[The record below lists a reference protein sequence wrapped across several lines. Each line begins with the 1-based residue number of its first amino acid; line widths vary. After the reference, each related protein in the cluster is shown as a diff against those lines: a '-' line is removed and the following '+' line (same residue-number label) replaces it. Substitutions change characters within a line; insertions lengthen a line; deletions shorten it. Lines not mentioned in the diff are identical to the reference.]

1 MDEFEILKASFD
13 GYVVAANNDVLA
25 QYGTS
30 TASIE
35 ENIKSL
41 FPEDFDK
48 SKNVDLLP
56 VVFNLAVV
64 NQFNKNGDG
73 IDAETAAAA
82 VKFFTNKPI
91 NVEHKKD
98 QIVGHILNASFSY
111 NEGEFQD
118 NDPESF
124 LGETKPFYITAAGV
138 IYRHIFPKLAGA
150 IVNASNEE
158 SDDYKSIST
167 SWEIGFK
174 KFKMVHQPKKLSLV
188 SEASVIEDEK
198 TALAAKKCLVAYKG
212 KGIDKDGKFV
222 GRIITGEVLPLGA
235 GLTYNPAANV
245 EGVFVVEDESEEESE
260 IEEIDSSKHNI
271 EKLSKNNSLIAKNIV
286 RIGKFREILSMDE
299 KQFNQFLSKLETS
312 VASFTSEESTAKSIG
327 LVMKDTLQ
335 EYSKIWEAKVDAEK
349 QEAIA
354 SKENLKTLQASF
366 DSIKSELDALK
377 QESEVQA
384 AAALFNARMNFIES
398 EYDFA
403 EAELALVVNDLKTV
417 EASDSAF
424 DAFKSKLSVLFSHKL
439 KTAIASQEE
448 AVKLKIEEEVAKRLQ
463 TSNASAKEDEKG
475 EDELELETTAE
486 TIPNGGEDNA
496 KKESLVE
503 KLRKT
508 FSVEV
513 TK

>member
-1 MDEFEILKASFD
+1 MDELDILTASFD
-13 GYVVAANNDVLA
+13 GYVVAASNDVLA

-30 TASIE
+30 QASIE
-35 ENIKSL
+35 ENIQSL

-48 SKNVDLLP
+48 GKNIDLLP

-118 NDPESF
+118 NDIESF
-124 LGETKPFYITAAGV
+124 IGETKPFYITAAGV

-167 SWEIGFK
+167 SWEVGFK
-174 KFKMVHQPKKLSLV
+174 KFKMANIPKSDSLV
-188 SEASVIEDEK
+188 SEASVITEEK
-198 TALAAKKCLVAYKG
+198 EALAAKKCLKAYKG
-212 KGIDKDGKFV
+212 KGVDKNGKPV
-222 GRIITGEVLPLGA
+222 GRIIVGEILPLGA
-235 GLTYNPAANV
+235 GLTYAPAAKV
-245 EGVFVVEDESEEESE
+245 EGVFVVEDKLSEDSEVEEIESSEE
-260 IEEIDSSKHNI
+260 KNK
-271 EKLSKNNSLIAKNIV
+271 KLLQKNSLIAKNIV

-335 EYSKIWEAKVDAEK
+335 EYSKVWEAKVEAEK

-354 SKENLKTLQASF
+354 SKESLKTLQTSF
-366 DSIKSELDALK
+366 DTVKSELDALK
-377 QESEVQA
+377 QESEIQA
-384 AAALFNARMNFIES
+384 AAALFNARMNFIQS

-417 EASDSAF
+417 EATDSAF

-463 TSNASAKEDEKG
+463 SNASAKEDEKG
-475 EDELELETTAE
+475 EDELDLEAE
-486 TIPNGGEDNA
+486 GKESIPNGGEDTS
-496 KKESLVE
+496 KKESLLD
-503 KLRKT
+503 KLRKN

-513 TK
+513 TN

>member
-1 MDEFEILKASFD
+1 MDQFEILKASFD
-13 GYVVAANNDVLA
+13 GYVIAANNSVLS

-64 NQFNKNGDG
+64 NQFNRNGDG
-73 IDAETAAAA
+73 MNAETAAAA
-82 VKFFTNKPI
+82 VKYFTNKPI

-111 NEGEFQD
+111 KEGEFND
-118 NDPESF
+118 NDPDSF
-124 LGETKPFYITAAGV
+124 KDETKPFYITAAGV

-174 KFKMVHQPKKLSLV
+174 KFKMVHQPKALSLV
-188 SEASVIEDEK
+188 SEASDITDEK
-198 TALAAKKCLVAYKG
+198 IAIDAKKSLIAYKG
-212 KGIDKDGKFV
+212 KGIDKNGKFV
-222 GRIITGEVLPLGA
+222 GRIIMGEVLPLGA
-235 GLTYNPAANV
+235 GLTYSPAANV
-245 EGVFVVEDESEEESE
+245 EGVFVVADKEKDEE
-260 IEEIDSSKHNI
+260 IEEIDSSEQK
-271 EKLSKNNSLIAKNIV
+271 KQKVLKNNSLIAKNIV
-286 RIGKFREILSMDE
+286 RIEKFKEILSMDE
-299 KQFNQFLSKLETS
+299 KQFNTFISKLEQS
-312 VASFTSEESTAKSIG
+312 VASFTTEESQAKSIG
-327 LVMKDTLQ
+327 LVMKDALS
-335 EYSKIWEAKVDAEK
+335 EYSKSWEEKINQEK
-349 QEAIA
+349 QEAQA
-354 SKENLKTLQASF
+354 SKDNLKTLQSSF
-366 DSIKSELDALK
+366 DTIKSELDALK
-377 QESEVQA
+377 QESEIQA
-384 AAALFNARMNFIES
+384 AASLFNARMNFIES

-403 EAELALVVNDLKTV
+403 EAELSLVVNDLKTI
-417 EASDSAF
+417 EASDTAF
-424 DAFKSKLSVLFSHKL
+424 EAFKSKLSVLFSHKL

-463 TSNASAKEDEKG
+463 SNASSQEEEKG
-475 EDELELETTAE
+475 EQELELESEAE
-486 TIPNGGEDNA
+486 LIPNGSEDA
-496 KKESLVE
+496 SKKESLVE

-513 TK
+513 KM